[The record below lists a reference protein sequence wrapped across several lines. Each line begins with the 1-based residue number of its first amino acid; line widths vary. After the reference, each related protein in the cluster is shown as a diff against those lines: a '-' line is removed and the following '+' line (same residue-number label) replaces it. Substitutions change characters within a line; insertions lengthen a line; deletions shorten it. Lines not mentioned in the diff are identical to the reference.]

1 MVTRTEG
8 NQMPF
13 KQKVSMVYYIAG
25 FMGKQMDYPTA
36 VSVANYFSGEELN
49 RLYKRLKG

>member
-1 MVTRTEG
+1 VVRIEG
-8 NQMPF
+8 NKMSFRQR
-13 KQKVSMVYYIAG
+13 VSMVYYIAG

-36 VSVANYFSGEELN
+36 VNLANYFSSEQLD